1 MQLII
6 SIVTPFD
13 FPRQVEYSCV
23 ISLSAAS
30 LPRTI
35 TRRTRRHAT
44 TPNATAKSSSTVFMR
59 RRRRARTSDLMLRSP
74 PPRWDTI
81 LDRIASGRCQPRA
94 GLEGTELARISQ
106 RVMRTSS
113 TDLCRFR
120 GMGVTEYSVGIAGL
134 VRFEP
139 RELHDL
145 RPLLGFLG
153 DKFPE

>member
-35 TRRTRRHAT
+35 TRRTSRHAT
-44 TPNATAKSSSTVFMR
+44 TPNATVKSSPTVFMR
-59 RRRRARTSDLMLRSP
+59 GRRRARTSDLIIRFP

-81 LDRIASGRCQPRA
+81 LDRIASDRCQPRA
-94 GLEGTELARISQ
+94 GLQGIPNW
-106 RVMRTSS
+106 
-113 TDLCRFR
+113 R
-120 GMGVTEYSVGIAGL
+120 GSVSGRCEHRAATPVDFAHGIYG
-134 VRFEP
+134 
-139 RELHDL
+139 
-145 RPLLGFLG
+145 
-153 DKFPE
+153 